1 MTSAVS
7 VPVRKVQITAGEG
20 SLFTAVTTTT
30 DTMPAK
36 ARKPRVMNK
45 TGRMNQDRNNPRH
58 RNAAPGTSPCNPSNL
73 PFRMTNLVLDKGQ
86 AR

>member
-1 MTSAVS
+1 
-7 VPVRKVQITAGEG
+7 
-20 SLFTAVTTTT
+20 
-30 DTMPAK
+30 MPAK